1 MTTSMDRIEETY
13 PALSMMRFIHDGC
26 QEHPEAP
33 LLITEGDDYTYS
45 EIHKWAV
52 AFASYL
58 NDELELKKGSSVIL
72 SAPNTV
78 HVLVVLAAAQL
89 LDIRVA
95 LMATTAGSQE
105 FERSVNLVRPG
116 LVISADEIQCQM
128 VEELAPNASIMAVSD
143 ADAGRISVDAIM
155 RMPSTRKADFPDANA
170 DAPIVVFTSGS
181 TGVPKAIVNRA
192 SSFALNG
199 AALCK
204 WLELT
209 NDDVI
214 YLPVPLIHVFGLV
227 GIYATLTAHAAFA
240 TSPKYDAEQACALME
255 KAQATVHFGVPTNYI
270 RELKCNEEAEYDLN
284 SLRAG
289 LVAGADCPPFVIEQ
303 FERLYGCTVVQ
314 SYGMS
319 ETAATLTITPLT
331 YSLEERIST
340 VGFCIKDA
348 AAKADPVTGEIMC
361 KSASMMEGV
370 LQEDG
375 SIVLDLD
382 DGWYRTGDV
391 GCIDEN
397 GLMSITGRVK
407 DVIVR
412 GGINI
417 FPSEIESVYE
427 HCGDVAECCVTAF
440 DDAELGHR
448 IFLAVVLQEGSKAT
462 ADSLREYAK
471 GRIDKCKLPDVVRI
485 VDELPCL
492 GNGKVDRSALRARV
506 QGT

>member
-1 MTTSMDRIEETY
+1 MTTPMDRIERTY
-13 PALSMMRFIHDGC
+13 PALSIMRFVHEGC
-26 QEHPEAP
+26 QEHPDKR
-33 LLITEGDDYTYS
+33 LLITPEGSSTYS
-45 EIHKWAV
+45 EVNKWTV

-58 NDELELKKGSSVIL
+58 NDVLELKRGSSIIL
-72 SAPNTV
+72 SAPNAV
-78 HVLVVLAAAQL
+78 QVFVALAAAQL

-95 LMATTAGSQE
+95 LMPTTAGNRE
-105 FERSVNLVRPG
+105 LERGIALVHPQ
-116 LVISADEIQCQM
+116 LVISSEESQRLM
-128 VEELAPNASIMAVSD
+128 VEEIAPDVGIMAMDNVD
-143 ADAGRISVDAIM
+143 TDRVSVDAVM
-155 RMPSTRKADFPDANA
+155 RWPGVDNAGFPNANA
-170 DAPIVVFTSGS
+170 DASIIVFTSGS
-181 TGVPKAIVNRA
+181 TGAPKAIVNRA

-204 WLELT
+204 WLELV
-209 NDDVI
+209 DSDVI

-240 TSPKYDAEQACALME
+240 TSARYDACQACALME
-255 KAQATVHFGVPTNYI
+255 DARATMHFGVPTNFI
-270 RELKCNEEAEYDLN
+270 RELKCNEDATYDL
-284 SLRAG
+284 SALRAG

-303 FERLYGCTVVQ
+303 YERLYGCTLVQ

-340 VGFCIKDA
+340 VGFCIKGA
-348 AAKADPVTGEIMC
+348 SAKVDPATGEIVC

-391 GCIDEN
+391 GYIDEN
-397 GLMSITGRVK
+397 GLMSITGRLK

-427 HCGDVAECCVTAF
+427 QCGDVAECCVTSF

-448 IFLAVVLQEGSKAT
+448 ILLAVVLQEGSKAT
-462 ADSLREYAK
+462 ANSLREYAK
-471 GRIDKCKLPDVVRI
+471 GCIDKCKLPDVVQI

-492 GNGKVDRSALRARV
+492 NNGKVDRGALKIRV
-506 QGT
+506 QDA